1 MILVKKQ
8 RDPDQKKSRKH
19 RNRVKRFKEVNET
32 EGRKLTE
39 EWTLV
44 EDIREVEKYE
54 DDREE
59 FSDSE
64 EQ

>member
-1 MILVKKQ
+1 M
-8 RDPDQKKSRKH
+8 
-19 RNRVKRFKEVNET
+19 KRFKEVNET

-54 DDREE
+54 EDREE